1 MKLNKIFSK
10 NLNKI
15 IQIIQIVDITT
26 FVSVI
31 TKSNFKSKS
40 ENTST
45 ICNTQNN

>member
-15 IQIIQIVDITT
+15 IQITQIVDITT

-31 TKSNFKSKS
+31 TKSNFESKF
-40 ENTST
+40 EN
-45 ICNTQNN
+45 N